1 MNRFT
6 IEDAKATLKK
16 HRAKL
21 GYGRFGFFTGPT
33 GKGVVR
39 EGCAVACFV
48 LHATQ
53 DAEKTRDILKDACR
67 PQAGDSHLDMHE
79 YEVFAEV
86 CGTSRSYLLGLETGF
101 ENPERT
107 AHYALDDVDGRLG
120 HQDGKALR
128 DLVK

>member
-1 MNRFT
+1 MNRFSV
-6 IEDAKATLKK
+6 EDAKATLKK

-21 GYGRFGFFTGPT
+21 AYERFGFFTNRT
-33 GKGVVR
+33 GKGIER

-53 DAEKTRDILKDACR
+53 DAEKTHTILKEACR
-67 PQAGDSHLDMHE
+67 PAPGKSNLDMSE
-79 YEVFAEV
+79 YDDFAEV
-86 CGTSRSYLLGLETGF
+86 CGTSRRYLMGLETGF